1 MLSLDQI
8 KNAIIPLKPKY
19 DLKHVDIFGSYA
31 DGSATDESDLDLLV
45 EFESASVSLILQNSL
60 KYELE
65 TVLGISVDVVHSP
78 IPIESIIQINNT
90 LRIV

>member
-8 KNAIIPLKPKY
+8 RNAIIPLKSKY
-19 DLKHVDIFGSYA
+19 DLKHVDVFGSYA

-45 EFESASVSLILQNSL
+45 EFETNSVSLILQNAL

-65 TVLGISVDVVHSP
+65 TALGIPVDVVHAP
-78 IPIESIIQINNT
+78 IPVDSIIQIKRT
-90 LRIV
+90 LRII

>member
-8 KNAIIPLKPKY
+8 KNAIISLKSKY
-19 DLKHVDIFGSYA
+19 DLKHVDVFGSYA
-31 DGSATDESDLDLLV
+31 AGSATDESDLDLLV
-45 EFESASVSLILQNSL
+45 EFETDSVSLFLQNAL

-65 TVLGISVDVVHSP
+65 MALGIHVDVVHAP

>member
-8 KNAIIPLKPKY
+8 RNAIIPLKSKY
-19 DLKHVDIFGSYA
+19 DLKHVDVFGSYA

-45 EFESASVSLILQNSL
+45 EFETDSVSLILQNAL

-65 TVLGISVDVVHSP
+65 TALGIPVDVVHAP
-78 IPIESIIQINNT
+78 IPVDSIIQIKRT
-90 LRIV
+90 LRII